1 MIAVYDKLMHA
12 LINAVYVLLIK
23 CICILYVNGD
33 SKQNHHIIGWTLK
46 LRFFLSRSFIKLY
59 EKKIHICGSSRTECD
74 DNNLD
79 AKITMSYTRTYH
91 EYIPSIG
98 LSLRSTCFF
107 FALLLLSNR
116 LTLSIGVNA
125 TPLPQM
131 LPNQSR

>member
-107 FALLLLSNR
+107 FCSSTSLK
-116 LTLSIGVNA
+116 
-125 TPLPQM
+125 
-131 LPNQSR
+131 